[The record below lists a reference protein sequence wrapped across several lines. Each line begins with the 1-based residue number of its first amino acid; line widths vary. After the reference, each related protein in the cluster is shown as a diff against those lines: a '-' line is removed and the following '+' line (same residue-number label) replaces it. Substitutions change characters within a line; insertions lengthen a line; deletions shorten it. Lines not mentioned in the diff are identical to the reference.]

1 MQAMAEYKME
11 FDSILSKF
19 KYDPNRNKH
28 SSKNSDKNDG
38 NKFGKTK
45 WKKKKQVIIKNV
57 PRCYTHTGFEFND
70 IKVIEKL
77 IVPVLNTTNYF
88 NDGDIMKIDLIKIMR
103 TRNNIPKNKIEHNLK
118 ITVKREWTLK

>member
-45 WKKKKQVIIKNV
+45 WKKKKQVIIKKV
-57 PRCYTHTGFEFND
+57 PRCYTHTGFECND

-77 IVPVLNTTNYF
+77 IVPVLNSANYF
-88 NDGDIMKIDLIKIMR
+88 NDGGIMKIDFMR
-103 TRNNIPKNKIEHNLK
+103 TRNNMPKK
-118 ITVKREWTLK
+118 